1 MGGRRL
7 TGDNDRKLR
16 SGPNGVD
23 ARGSLDKTQLPME
36 SLQWPNIHPPE
47 RTHQGSRTTPTLGGQ
62 VKTRSRAPSRGPTGG
77 LRDPPHRPAQAAES
91 KNLLLLLVIQE
102 VAHSGEGP
110 WARRLRQR
118 LGRRQLMAGFA
129 VSINGWIWVSTE
141 ATGRK
146 APRRKKAAGNGAPR
160 CTGREEHQDCRNQ
173 SGSLHKASEDS
184 NRVPGNRIAP
194 PEINVGARRAEQA
207 PAWGAIPAAPFI
219 GRGVQLGYT
228 DVRL

>member
-1 MGGRRL
+1 MIENSVPGQTELMREGVLTRL
-7 TGDNDRKLR
+7 N
-16 SGPNGVD
+16 SQWSHFNGPT
-23 ARGSLDKTQLPME
+23 S
-36 SLQWPNIHPPE
+36 
-47 RTHQGSRTTPTLGGQ
+47 THQSEH
-62 VKTRSRAPSRGPTGG
+62 TRGRERRQPSVDRSKPVAARRRAVHTGG